1 MTSREL
7 FQWYFSC
14 TTWHTTIYDNKI
26 SINRNMVD
34 VTKSMFMIRILFQM
48 VFLSLGYILLQFNLE
63 DINSAPRKYEK
74 LTEMLTIKK
83 AVKTS

>member
-1 MTSREL
+1 M
-7 FQWYFSC
+7 
-14 TTWHTTIYDNKI
+14 I
-26 SINRNMVD
+26 D

-63 DINSAPRKYEK
+63 DINSAPRKYGK

>member
-1 MTSREL
+1 
-7 FQWYFSC
+7 
-14 TTWHTTIYDNKI
+14 
-26 SINRNMVD
+26 MVD
-34 VTKSMFMIRILFQM
+34 VTISMFMIRIFFQM
-48 VFLSLGYILLQFNLE
+48 VFLSLGYILLKFNLE

>member
-34 VTKSMFMIRILFQM
+34 VTISMFMIRIFFQM

-83 AVKTS
+83 AVKTP